1 MWPGLNRFEPS
12 IDFELDNVRTG
23 MGCMNL
29 VTVITWQKWVPVTLN
44 TKIVTYVSPMEVL
57 VNGIK
62 ILMGKIVRDCFIILF
77 WMSWFLELKVEF
89 QSEQCWVQEYVLV
102 LMMATFLQKTPR
114 GLTLPYQWKWNR
126 LVTWIFKESWVF
138 QCKLLQNRMTTKPHL
153 GIDCSNICIHHRV
166 TEEQFPRAREVQR
179 WACSTCT
186 LRLLLPSTNLWLWLG
201 EESEAAGSLPTREE
215 GYGLCEWITRLATT
229 VEWVCK

>member
-1 MWPGLNRFEPS
+1 MGGISGNDFIHWPNEASRILCYYFSKRQKPKPGSYSVSFPHRMKVGYLYSEGFFTCIIPVPPNRIP
-12 IDFELDNVRTG
+12 VRSDETS
-23 MGCMNL
+23 L
-29 VTVITWQKWVPVTLN
+29 KKRRWV
-44 TKIVTYVSPMEVL
+44 
-57 VNGIK
+57 
-62 ILMGKIVRDCFIILF
+62 
-77 WMSWFLELKVEF
+77 
-89 QSEQCWVQEYVLV
+89 CWVQEYVLV

-229 VEWVCK
+229 VEWVRK